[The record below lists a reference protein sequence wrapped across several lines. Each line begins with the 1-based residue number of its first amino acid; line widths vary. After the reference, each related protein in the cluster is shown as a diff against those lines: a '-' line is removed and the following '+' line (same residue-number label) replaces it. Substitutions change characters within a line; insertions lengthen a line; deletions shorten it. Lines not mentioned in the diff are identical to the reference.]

1 MHLRMGLARWPRQG
15 HGLANNAVEPM
26 MTFDDAV
33 TWVKRAVALLIG
45 WGLVTWGF
53 SWFHLSWVLYGAVT
67 GLAAGL
73 LAGCV
78 VIITIPQKLQL
89 AAVGAITGMGVDW
102 VASLGQKDGPK
113 TAINTLAT
121 AIANAI
127 AGIMNAAETTSL
139 PVPPRVAVAYGLWCF
154 VFGLGLVMLLASMQK
169 HAK

>member
-1 MHLRMGLARWPRQG
+1 MQLKEGLTRWSQG
-15 HGLANNAVEPM
+15 HGLANNGDDDM
-26 MTFDDAV
+26 MTFADALALV
-33 TWVKRAVALLIG
+33 RLAVALLMG

-53 SWFHLSWVLYGAVT
+53 SWFHLSWVLYGALT
-67 GLAAGL
+67 GLASGL

-127 AGIMNAAETTSL
+127 VSITSAAETTSL

-154 VFGLGLVMLLASMQK
+154 VFGLGLMMLLASIQR